1 MDFRLS
7 EEHEAIVDT
16 VRRFVE
22 TELMPHEETVERLNA
37 VPTELAQAIRAKA
50 LRAGLYALLR
60 RLPKPLAG
68 LRLRS
73 RSLTRREAADIRRSP
88 PAL

>member
-1 MDFRLS
+1 VPPLS
-7 EEHEAIVDT
+7 VG
-16 VRRFVE
+16 V
-22 TELMPHEETVERLNA
+22 
-37 VPTELAQAIRAKA
+37 A

-73 RSLTRREAADIRRSP
+73 RSL
-88 PAL
+88 